1 MSNEELLARIDERQK
16 ALTDRLDAILEQTTK
31 TNGRLIKAEDSI
43 QKLQLWQSE
52 SKGNWKGVATVS
64 TVIGAIIAGILNI
77 LFR

>member
-31 TNGRLIKAEDSI
+31 TNGRVTRVEDHV
-43 QKLQLWQSE
+43 QDLELWRSE

-64 TVIGAIIAGILNI
+64 TVIGAVIAWVLNI